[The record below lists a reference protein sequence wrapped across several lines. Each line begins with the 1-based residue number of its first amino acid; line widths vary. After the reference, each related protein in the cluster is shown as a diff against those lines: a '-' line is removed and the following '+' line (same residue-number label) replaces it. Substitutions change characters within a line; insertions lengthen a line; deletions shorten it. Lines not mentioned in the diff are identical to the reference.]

1 MATKK
6 IPARA
11 SKNSAPAPPPAPS
24 SCSVCDGTGE
34 VSRTVR
40 VGRRRRV
47 VGEQTGM
54 CLTCLGTGTSAGE

>member
-6 IPARA
+6 IAAPRA
-11 SKNSAPAPPPAPS
+11 PKTRAPVEP

-34 VSRTVR
+34 VSRPVR

-54 CLTCLGTGTSAGE
+54 CLTCFGTGAAQQDV